1 MKPSKVKKGD
11 SFGRWVVVGPSAK
24 PGYVRCLCSCGTK
37 RDVLVQ
43 NLIQGKSRSCGCMAR
58 EKARENLYREM
69 DQKVLGHEFGRLTPI
84 KRTSKE
90 GLSKYLCRCTCG
102 KEIEVLGSQLLA
114 GFYRSCGCKSREGY
128 KDFSRVQKL
137 GTEKLANKRVE
148 GTSLYAIQDRLQRN
162 NSSGVRGVSWIP
174 RLQKYRAYITLKGKQ
189 KNLGIFKN
197 LEDAKEARKKAEE
210 KYFKP
215 ILDKYK
221 DRLEGEKDD

>member
-1 MKPSKVKKGD
+1 MKPSKIKKGD
-11 SFGRWVVVGPSAK
+11 SFGRWVVVGPSTK
-24 PGYVRCLCSCGTK
+24 PGYVRCLCSCGTE

-43 NLIQGKSRSCGCMAR
+43 NLIQGKSQSCGCMAR
-58 EKARENLYREM
+58 EKAREKLYSEM
-69 DQKVLGHEFGRLTPI
+69 DQKVLGHNFGRLTPI
-84 KRTSKE
+84 KRTSQE

-137 GTEKLANKRVE
+137 GAEKLASRRVE
-148 GTSLYAIQDRLQRN
+148 GTSLYAIQDRVQKN
-162 NSSGVRGVSWIP
+162 NSSGARGVSWIP